1 MILQNYGPLEEKQAK
16 ERSAAK
22 DSAKFKGTCN
32 DMKQILGKV
41 LEIKQSSNSR
51 KSSEPLNELKTDFL
65 MHLMTLK
72 KLNRLDKLRTKQS
85 RDQTVEAKAKVDSC
99 HLQLQNLLYEVLH
112 LQKEVTK
119 CLQYKSADEDMDLAP
134 LEEFYRDAPDDIKNE
149 EKIQDNPHSLRLARL
164 EYERLQRQTQSEE
177 FHCLEKEKEALESH
191 ISKKQE
197 NLASLKPHLSNM
209 LHSTEPVQ
217 KLLKMPLNEQRDQM
231 EKAKY
236 LPSPLFVLFS
246 ETRAFG
252 QACGEYLNFFV
263 KWQMRTFFKLSFLI
277 SRFQHSS

>member
-1 MILQNYGPLEEKQAK
+1 
-16 ERSAAK
+16 
-22 DSAKFKGTCN
+22 
-32 DMKQILGKV
+32 MKQILGKV

-134 LEEFYRDAPDDIKNE
+134 LEEFY
-149 EKIQDNPHSLRLARL
+149 
-164 EYERLQRQTQSEE
+164 
-177 FHCLEKEKEALESH
+177 
-191 ISKKQE
+191 
-197 NLASLKPHLSNM
+197 
-209 LHSTEPVQ
+209 
-217 KLLKMPLNEQRDQM
+217 
-231 EKAKY
+231 
-236 LPSPLFVLFS
+236 
-246 ETRAFG
+246 
-252 QACGEYLNFFV
+252 
-263 KWQMRTFFKLSFLI
+263 
-277 SRFQHSS
+277 

>member
-1 MILQNYGPLEEKQAK
+1 MG
-16 ERSAAK
+16 
-22 DSAKFKGTCN
+22 
-32 DMKQILGKV
+32 
-41 LEIKQSSNSR
+41 
-51 KSSEPLNELKTDFL
+51 
-65 MHLMTLK
+65 
-72 KLNRLDKLRTKQS
+72 
-85 RDQTVEAKAKVDSC
+85 VDSC

-209 LHSTEPVQ
+209 LHSTEPVE
-217 KLLKMPLNEQRDQM
+217 NASQRTTRSNGKGQIF
-231 EKAKY
+231 AIT
-236 LPSPLFVLFS
+236 FVRVILRNKS
-246 ETRAFG
+246 
-252 QACGEYLNFFV
+252 L
-263 KWQMRTFFKLSFLI
+263 
-277 SRFQHSS
+277 